1 VRVVGVEEIRAAVPP
16 AVVFDAVRAALVAH
30 AAGNTVVP
38 SPMHLP
44 FPHGDTH
51 VKAGYV
57 ADQPHFVVKTASS
70 FRGRNTGSMLLLSA
84 TTGAPV
90 AMLADD
96 GLLTAWRTAAA
107 GALITDALTPVDV
120 DEVAVMGTGE
130 QARLQMTWL
139 AQLRKI
145 RLVHVWGR
153 RPEAAALLCEQL
165 RASGLDARPGYES
178 GAACVVTTTAAPDPL
193 PLTALRA
200 ALHITGI
207 GTDMPGK
214 GELPPSLFA
223 GALVVTDDHEQCLD
237 HGDFGHAVRAGFVD
251 AQADLPVGTVLD
263 GARRS
268 TRSIADLTGIGA
280 TDAAVSGAVWGL
292 LG

>member
-1 VRVVGVEEIRAAVPP
+1 VRVVSAEEIRAAVPP
-16 AVVFDAVRAALVAH
+16 TVVFDATKAAMVAH
-30 AAGNTVVP
+30 AANNTVVP
-38 SPMHLP
+38 APMHLP
-44 FPHGDTH
+44 FPDGDTH

-57 ADQPHFVVKTASS
+57 MGQHHFVVKTASS
-70 FRGRNTGSMLLLSA
+70 FRGRNNGSMLLLSA

-130 QARLQMTWL
+130 QALLQMTWL

-153 RPEAAALLCEQL
+153 RPEAARLLCEQL
-165 RASGLDARPGYES
+165 NASGLDARSGYES
-178 GAACVVTTTAAPDPL
+178 GAACVVTTTASPKPL
-193 PLTALRA
+193 PLNAFHD
-200 ALHITGI
+200 ALHVTGI

-214 GELPPSLFA
+214 NELPPSLFA
-223 GALVVTDDHEQCLD
+223 GALVVTDDHGQCLD

-251 AQADLPVGTVLD
+251 PQADLPAGTVLD
-263 GARRS
+263 GSLRHR
-268 TRSIADLTGIGA
+268 RSIADLTGIGA
-280 TDAAVSGAVWGL
+280 TDAAVSGAVWEL

>member
-1 VRVVGVEEIRAAVPP
+1 MRVVGADEIRAAVPP
-16 AVVFDAVRAALVAH
+16 AVVFDAVKAALVAH

-44 FPHGDTH
+44 FPEGDTH

-57 ADQPHFVVKTASS
+57 AGQPHFVVKTASS
-70 FRGRNTGSMLLLSA
+70 FHGRNNGSMLLLSA

-90 AMLADD
+90 ALLADD
-96 GLLTAWRTAAA
+96 GLLTAWRTAA
-107 GALITDALTPVDV
+107 GALVTDALTPVDV

-130 QARLQMTWL
+130 QALLQMTWL

-165 RASGLDARPGYES
+165 HAFGLDARPGYES
-178 GAACVVTTTAAPDPL
+178 GAACVVTTTASPDPL
-193 PLTALRA
+193 PLIAFRDA
-200 ALHITGI
+200 VHVTGI

-214 GELPPSLFA
+214 GELPPSLFG
-223 GALVVTDDHEQCLD
+223 GALVVTDDHQQCLD
-237 HGDFGHAVRAGFVD
+237 HGDFGHAVRAGFVA

-280 TDAAVSGAVWGL
+280 TDAAVSGAAWGL